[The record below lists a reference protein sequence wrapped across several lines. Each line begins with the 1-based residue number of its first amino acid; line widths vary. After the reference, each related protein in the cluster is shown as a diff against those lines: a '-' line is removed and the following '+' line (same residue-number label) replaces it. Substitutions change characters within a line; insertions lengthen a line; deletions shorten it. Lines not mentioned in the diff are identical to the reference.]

1 MLLYIILRKDF
12 RLRGK
17 KTNKE
22 KISPAPQIK
31 SARKEKKRAASVQW
45 SLCKKGGEGEILDL
59 ATTIGQPV
67 KNITTLM
74 SRKKL
79 PVFFVKK
86 YNLYA
91 ISWCTAH
98 CWCCKPSW
106 SPPPPWYQGV
116 IAQMVLSTNFHC
128 RLPSIFP
135 KGQDPQAELLK
146 VFGLCVDVA
155 TTISQSGGTA
165 CPEPRYWV
173 TEQHY

>member
-59 ATTIGQPV
+59 ATTIGQSV

-74 SRKKL
+74 SRKKT
-79 PVFFVKK
+79 PRVFF
-86 YNLYA
+86 L
-91 ISWCTAH
+91 
-98 CWCCKPSW
+98 
-106 SPPPPWYQGV
+106 
-116 IAQMVLSTNFHC
+116 
-128 RLPSIFP
+128 
-135 KGQDPQAELLK
+135 
-146 VFGLCVDVA
+146 
-155 TTISQSGGTA
+155 
-165 CPEPRYWV
+165 
-173 TEQHY
+173 HYDR